1 MEAGSLSGDEPR
13 PARVRGSFQASQP
26 KAWWSGRRRLL
37 RFCFRDLALL
47 SGAFRNRFGRPW
59 LAALPSS
66 IALAATRLVA
76 LAWREDSCHGR
87 RAADRATSRRHF
99 SPTAEDSSQREGVCL
114 SD

>member
-47 SGAFRNRFGRPW
+47 SGAFRNRFGRG
-59 LAALPSS
+59 LACRLAVLD
-66 IALAATRLVA
+66 LAATRLVA